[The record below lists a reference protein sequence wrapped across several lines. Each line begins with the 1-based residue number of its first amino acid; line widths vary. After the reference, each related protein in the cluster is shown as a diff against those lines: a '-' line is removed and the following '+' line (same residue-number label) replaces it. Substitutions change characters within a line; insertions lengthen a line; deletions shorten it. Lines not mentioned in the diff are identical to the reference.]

1 MRIAMISV
9 LVLAALSVSCAD
21 STPPPAPAVPA
32 KPAEKQKTVIDEQL
46 KAIDKAKAVQDMMD
60 QRTKQIDEQL
70 DKTTDKAAGTPE
82 RKDDERKP

>member
-21 STPPPAPAVPA
+21 STPPPAPA

-46 KAIDKAKAVQDMMD
+46 KAIDKAKAVQDVMD
-60 QRTKQIDEQL
+60 QRTKQLDEQL
-70 DKTTDKAAGTPE
+70 KKSEDKASGTPE
-82 RKDDERKP
+82 RKDDEK